1 VSGSTR
7 TVAIVLA
14 GGAGRRFGSD
24 KLSAP
29 VAGRPM
35 LDHVVETAR
44 GIADEVLVVLAPD
57 DERRLPDDVRLVRDA
72 RPHEGPLAGLAAG
85 LASVPDRGA
94 VAIVLAGDM
103 PAARPAVLCLL
114 IGAVED
120 GAAAA
125 VLHDG
130 ITARPLPS
138 AYAVAPAREAV
149 ERLLATGER
158 RLRALPAALDAT
170 EVPSTAWRGLD
181 PDGMTLRDID
191 RPEDLDPGAAG

>member
-1 VSGSTR
+1 LSGSTR

-44 GIADEVLVVLAPD
+44 RIADEVLVVLAPD
-57 DERRLPDDVRLVRDA
+57 DERGLPDDVRVVRDA

-85 LASVPDRGA
+85 LGSVPGSA
-94 VAIVLAGDM
+94 ALAIVLAGDM
-103 PAARPAVLCLL
+103 PAARPTVLRLL
-114 IGAVED
+114 IEAVED

-130 ITARPLPS
+130 KTFRPVPA

-170 EVPSTAWRGLD
+170 VVPSTVWRELD

-191 RPEDLDPGAAG
+191 RPGDLDPGPAG